1 MENRLFSYKSFLV
14 ENSQDKSSQIEEFER
29 CIELG
34 IVKYRGKY
42 DWNPAINGLDLD
54 QNLTITQ
61 KFKGK
66 SLLSLPFKIGD
77 IGGNFDCSG
86 SDNLRDLTGSP
97 RSCFDFDVSYCALSS
112 LYGAPEIVS
121 SFNVESNLL
130 TSLRF
135 APRYIFG
142 NFDARDNM
150 LSNLNFG
157 PYLISGEIKILGNLK
172 IMAEKLGQEYVNMHK
187 DIRSIYMKEGYII
200 EDKIANEI
208 ERDIQKKDFPFNV
221 LVKDPSRS
229 KFLGE
234 FKKDLEEWEDILKR
248 GKDFGLI

>member
-1 MENRLFSYKSFLV
+1 
-14 ENSQDKSSQIEEFER
+14 
-29 CIELG
+29 
-34 IVKYRGKY
+34 
-42 DWNPAINGLDLD
+42 
-54 QNLTITQ
+54 
-61 KFKGK
+61 
-66 SLLSLPFKIGD
+66 
-77 IGGNFDCSG
+77 
-86 SDNLRDLTGSP
+86 
-97 RSCFDFDVSYCALSS
+97 
-112 LYGAPEIVS
+112 
-121 SFNVESNLL
+121 
-130 TSLRF
+130 
-135 APRYIFG
+135 
-142 NFDARDNM
+142 M

-229 KFLGE
+229 KFLSE